1 MVVLNAALSPD
12 LDTPPPSPTTPK
24 PPLRQTFTVDYDYD
38 LFHIVLF
45 NLYTGRISFSTSPSP
60 SVATHPDLPFT
71 TNAEGIYATSHRL
84 QLDSL
89 DRKAFHFLQATCTVE
104 NITWKVFSKFA
115 EKHEMVGEM
124 YDGYFLRNW
133 DRVKRSKEF
142 ERFFEELEDG
152 DFEEYIRVNRK
163 FREMVRKCT

>member
-1 MVVLNAALSPD
+1 
-12 LDTPPPSPTTPK
+12 
-24 PPLRQTFTVDYDYD
+24 
-38 LFHIVLF
+38 
-45 NLYTGRISFSTSPSP
+45 
-60 SVATHPDLPFT
+60 
-71 TNAEGIYATSHRL
+71 
-84 QLDSL
+84 
-89 DRKAFHFLQATCTVE
+89 
-104 NITWKVFSKFA
+104 
-115 EKHEMVGEM
+115 M